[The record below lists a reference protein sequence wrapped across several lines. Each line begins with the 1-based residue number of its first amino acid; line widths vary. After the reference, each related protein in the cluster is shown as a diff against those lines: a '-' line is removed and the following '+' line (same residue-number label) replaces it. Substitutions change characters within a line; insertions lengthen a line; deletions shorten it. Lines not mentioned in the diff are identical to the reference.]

1 MGDIYHFILKGPISF
16 EALSDTTDNDGN
28 IQHDKTNSSLA
39 DNPPAMATT
48 RHSNVAENDDDS
60 YNIITVVNEKDTLK
74 SFIERSPL
82 GVQFATI
89 VLFHMANSHNHK
101 HNSDNKN
108 PNQAEQQPA
117 DANKLLRSFSF
128 TSKEFFDSYSQLAL
142 DTGLIKYLA
151 RHIAFAEFMLTLE
164 YLAIVREDVSTA
176 RYQFQISLEDL
187 RWIASV
193 ALQQIVGGQSL
204 ISPEVFYPS
213 PHRNTYPAGAHQ
225 PDKTVNPLNFADM
238 ERTAVL
244 LKDLSQSIFSSK
256 EIELDRGG
264 GTSRSP
270 DDLVRPRSTD
280 YGLHRPYFPHRA
292 PPTTYSFRKPDN
304 EEWKRIIDDFFDGQ
318 KCITCNAEVLPDY
331 FDIWI
336 GEPLDDSETLRSE
349 SDQRM
354 TEVLADMDN
363 AATSDNKIYDHH
375 TSTSQRDQKQE
386 PLFIVDPNDHFTD
399 RELLT
404 NSYGIIPMDGRDAF
418 IAFAKPRHPCPQCG
432 TNPQSSVSL
441 MPKY

>member
-1 MGDIYHFILKGPISF
+1 M
-16 EALSDTTDNDGN
+16 SDTTDNDDN

-39 DNPPAMATT
+39 DDSTATATT
-48 RHSNVAENDDDS
+48 ARHSEVAENDDDS
-60 YNIITVVNEKDTLK
+60 YSIITVVNEKDTLK
-74 SFIERSPL
+74 TFIERSPL

-89 VLFHMANSHNHK
+89 VLFHMANGHNHK
-101 HNSDNKN
+101 HNNNNKN
-108 PNQAEQQPA
+108 SNQAEQPA
-117 DANKLLRSFSF
+117 DANMLLRSFSF
-128 TSKEFFDSYSQLAL
+128 TSKEFFDEYSQLAL
-142 DTGLIKYLA
+142 DTGLTKYLA

-176 RYQFQISLEDL
+176 RYQIRISLEDL

-204 ISPEVFYPS
+204 ISPEIFYPP
-213 PHRNTYPAGAHQ
+213 PHRNTFPADTPQ
-225 PDKTVNPLNFADM
+225 PDKTVNPLNFVNMD
-238 ERTAVL
+238 RTAVL

-256 EIELDRGG
+256 EIELDRGS

-280 YGLHRPYFPHRA
+280 HGLHRPYFPHRV

-304 EEWKRIIDDFFDGQ
+304 EEWKRIIDDFFDGR

-331 FDIWI
+331 FDIWV

-349 SDQRM
+349 SDQRI

-363 AATSDNKIYDHH
+363 TAMSDNKIDDHH
-375 TSTSQRDQKQE
+375 TATIQREQKQE
-386 PLFIVDPNDHFTD
+386 PLFIIDPNRHFTD

-404 NSYGIIPMDGRDAF
+404 NSYGIVPMDGRDAF
-418 IAFAKPRHPCPQCG
+418 IAFAKPKHLCPRCG
-432 TNPQSSVSL
+432 TNPESSVSL